1 MSNDLLSV
9 RIDEC
14 GVESLAEYATIPMA
28 YLVKTV
34 FDVVEIASDRFELKE
49 RSIDIPFVKDYGSMP
64 EQSPLQWPL
73 DFDTSNWRF
82 FLARHNNESVGA
94 AAVAFDTSGVDMLEG
109 RRDLAVLWDI
119 RVHPDARGKGIG
131 SLLFQAVEEW
141 ARSRDCKEL
150 KVETQNINIP
160 ACRFY
165 ERQGCLLR
173 KIRRDAYVEFLD
185 EIQLLWYKYLLSAA

>member
-34 FDVVEIASDRFELKE
+34 FDIVEIASDKFELNE
-49 RSIDIPFVKDYGSMP
+49 RSIELPFIKDYGSMP

-73 DFDTSNWRF
+73 DFDISNWGL
-82 FLARHNNESVGA
+82 FLARHNKESVGA
-94 AAVAFDTSGVDMLEG
+94 AAVAFNTPGVDMLEG
-109 RRDLAVLWDI
+109 RRDLAVIWDI
-119 RVHPDARGKGIG
+119 RVHPASRGKGIG
-131 SLLFQAVEEW
+131 SLLFQAAEEW
-141 ARSRDCKEL
+141 ARLRDCKEL
-150 KVETQNINIP
+150 KVETQNINVP

-165 ERQGCLLR
+165 ERQGCLPR
-173 KIRRDAYVEFLD
+173 KIRRDAYLEFPN
-185 EIQLLWYKYLLSAA
+185 EIQLLWYKDLLGAA